1 MHVHE
6 EIERHLEEHR
16 PRHAGLRHAERR
28 VDVLRD
34 APRLRHLHAPLSDG
48 PHQRDVVHVLQRAH
62 VAEQL
67 RPCAADAD
75 ERNARALRIRHRG
88 HDIGHARTCR
98 HRAHAGPARHAR
110 VAVRGVAC
118 GLLVP
123 NVDDADVL
131 VETPVV
137 DGLDV
142 TSAQREEM
150 RRSVTLE
157 RLRDQTTTVNE
168 RHELLLAK
176 RGYGRRSMP
185 RKPARTDLSAAPSEL
200 VYAAT
205 DASRRGSS
213 VVAMFKVFSAPM
225 IVVIVLSQIA
235 GSTVAV
241 VGMVASAIAAI
252 WWWRRAPNLGGV
264 VLRVER
270 GELWVTSENRR
281 MATRFPLAE
290 VDVELDT
297 KTIQKVQE
305 GGSAIPAVRFI
316 DATVGPELDV
326 ARIVVVGRSERLPLT
341 DDSVPYMEATEWFG
355 KIRVFLRKNGWVP
368 GDERDDPASERDD

>member
-1 MHVHE
+1 
-6 EIERHLEEHR
+6 
-16 PRHAGLRHAERR
+16 
-28 VDVLRD
+28 
-34 APRLRHLHAPLSDG
+34 
-48 PHQRDVVHVLQRAH
+48 
-62 VAEQL
+62 
-67 RPCAADAD
+67 
-75 ERNARALRIRHRG
+75 
-88 HDIGHARTCR
+88 
-98 HRAHAGPARHAR
+98 
-110 VAVRGVAC
+110 
-118 GLLVP
+118 
-123 NVDDADVL
+123 
-131 VETPVV
+131 
-137 DGLDV
+137 
-142 TSAQREEM
+142 
-150 RRSVTLE
+150 
-157 RLRDQTTTVNE
+157 
-168 RHELLLAK
+168 
-176 RGYGRRSMP
+176 MP

-235 GSTVAV
+235 GPTVAV

-270 GELWVTSENRR
+270 GELWVTSENRT

-305 GGSAIPAVRFI
+305 GGSAIPAMRFI
-316 DATVGPELDV
+316 DATVGPDLDV